1 MDLNLLFALD
11 ALLHQENVSRAA
23 VQLGLTQSGM
33 SRALRRLR
41 DHFNDPLFVRT
52 GRGMRPTPFA
62 KRLRP
67 MLRRTLHEV
76 HQVICA
82 RPGFNPS
89 QARETFRLIIWGYAE
104 TLFLPPLLQTIRE
117 VAPGINLDIRPSHK
131 NLEDSLEDDHVDLIL
146 GAPQHHHSD
155 HRWIHL
161 LEEPYALLARA
172 DHPMLDEPLTP
183 GRLAA
188 LSHVVVMDH
197 SHHDSIIDH
206 NLHQRGLRRQIQL
219 RISSVLSVRT
229 LLQKTDTVTILP
241 RRIAHHLAEH
251 PELKVFKLPPS
262 LQDSRFTLSMG
273 FHTSRHNDPI
283 HSWLREQ
290 IQTIAEELTHQG
302 RR

>member
-89 QARETFRLIIWGYAE
+89 QARGTFRLIIWGYAE

-117 VAPGINLDIRPSHK
+117 VTPGIHLDVRPPHD

-146 GAPQHHHSD
+146 GAPQQEHCD
-155 HRWIHL
+155 HRWMHL
-161 LEEPYALLARA
+161 LEEPYALLARG
-172 DHPMLDEPLTP
+172 DHPMLAASITP

-188 LSHVVVMDH
+188 LAHVVVMEH
-197 SHHDSIIDH
+197 SHNDSIIDH
-206 NLHQRGLRRQIQL
+206 KLHQRGLQRQIQV
-219 RISSVLSVRT
+219 RVSSVLSVRT
-229 LLQKTDTVTILP
+229 MLLKTDMVTLLP
-241 RRIAHHLAEH
+241 SRIAHHLAEH
-251 PELKVFKLPPS
+251 TELRVFTLPSS

-273 FHTSRHNDPI
+273 FHVNQQHDPT
-283 HSWLREQ
+283 HRWLREQ
-290 IQTIAEELTHQG
+290 IQNIAEELTHP
-302 RR
+302 R